1 MQSGSM
7 PLEKRKKRE
16 AQGLAKMGRRAF
28 ENNNPPCVST
38 DAIREQYLADWER
51 SGPGYPAR
59 ICELLGWMRPSQ
71 NNNTNK
77 SVGDV
82 SRLHRRLG
90 ISVEGKRNDGREAQ
104 GRLIRESTAKQ
115 IVFAMGYYP
124 VDFDF

>member
-16 AQGLAKMGRRAF
+16 AQRPKKMGRRAW
-28 ENNNPPCVST
+28 ENNNPPTVST
-38 DAIREQYLADWER
+38 DAIREQYLADWEKG
-51 SGPGYPAR
+51 GPGYPSR
-59 ICELLGWMRPSQ
+59 ICERVGWMRPSQ
-71 NNNTNK
+71 NNNTNEL
-77 SVGDV
+77 VGDV

-90 ISVEGKRNDGREAQ
+90 ISVEGKRDDGRGAQ

-115 IVFAMGYYP
+115 IVLAMGYYP